1 MAINIDWNKVDN
13 ALMAGASGNEIC
25 ALLGI
30 SFDTLARKVLK
41 EKNMPFADYKA
52 QKRAKGDSILRAKQF
67 DSALNGS
74 IPMQIWLG
82 KNRLG
87 QTDKK
92 EVVSE
97 NKNTNTFDLS
107 NLTDE
112 QLEQFAKLSAI
123 IQPDTSGEGQT

>member
-1 MAINIDWNKVDN
+1 MAVKIDWDLVDE
-13 ALMAGASGNEIC
+13 LLEAGCDGTEI
-25 ALLGI
+25 AAYIGI
-30 SFDTLARKVLK
+30 HFNTLSLKCKK
-41 EKNMPFADYKA
+41 EKKSEFCDYKA
-52 QKRAKGDSILRAKQF
+52 QKRSKGNSLLKKRQF
-67 DSALNGS
+67 DSAIDGS